1 LHQNDVLGLLWER
14 NTLHSVNVHIQ
25 ELIGW
30 KLLKLSILLSIGIEL
45 IEDLIF
51 LSDQLHV
58 LPLQVVL
65 LVGKYDVETRLLLH
79 LIILI

>member
-1 LHQNDVLGLLWER
+1 MDIAN
-14 NTLHSVNVHIQ
+14 VNIQ
-25 ELIGW
+25 ELSRW
-30 KLLKLSILLSIGIEL
+30 KLSILLSIGIEL
-45 IEDLIF
+45 VEDLIF

-65 LVGKYDVETRLLLH
+65 LVGKYDVETRLLLS